1 MLYINTC
8 VVPFSFNL
16 YSILCFYVFL
26 HIDDIAIAPA
36 KLSLPSTSSTTSTSM
51 PHETD
56 GKNNPTVRDIL
67 IFLILRLIFNILWF
81 FYTTNINFDHKICD
95 WFIPLHW
102 SSFFCRNKKLWELSL
117 LLLNWVFF
125 YFIKYSLFYFILIDW
140 LANKFL
146 ILIFR

>member
-1 MLYINTC
+1 MYFNTC
-8 VVPFSFNL
+8 DVLFSFNL
-16 YSILCFYVFL
+16 YSILCFYVFS

-36 KLSLPSTSSTTSTSM
+36 KLSLHSTSSTTSTSV

-67 IFLILRLIFNILWF
+67 IFLILQLIFSILWY
-81 FYTTNINFDHKICD
+81 FYINFDHKIFD

-117 LLLNWVFF
+117 LLLNWIFF
-125 YFIKYSLFYFILIDW
+125 YFIKYSLFCFILIDW